1 VRAAHRFIREG
12 LRVLSKLLGSLI
24 LAPFIFTVSTPA
36 AQANR
41 HDFYSGKTIR
51 LIVGYAPG
59 GGYDFYARLVA
70 RYMGKHIPG
79 NPAFVVEN
87 MPGAG
92 SLASANYI
100 YKLVKPDGL
109 TLGHFSGSLFPLQA
123 MGQKEISF
131 DAARFEYVGAVA
143 KVEIVCGFP
152 KTGGIDSPEKWLV
165 AKTPPRLGGTA
176 PGTGGHDTSRLLGA
190 TIGVPMQLVLG
201 YKSTGEMRLAIERN
215 ELNGLCTGWESF
227 RSLWKKQIDSG
238 EFAIILQVLAKPHAD
253 LPKVPLAINYAKT
266 DEARQLLQLGA
277 HDVAAIARPF
287 VMSPGTAKGRIQ
299 IMRKAFAA
307 TMSDPGFLADAER
320 ANLDI
325 SPLTG
330 EELAKTVHGI
340 IKTPPALLSKLK
352 QIIAPQ

>member
-1 VRAAHRFIREG
+1 MIKSTVIVISA
-12 LRVLSKLLGSLI
+12 I
-24 LAPFIFTVSTPA
+24 LAFAINAPA
-36 AQANR
+36 AQANS
-41 HDFYSGKTIR
+41 HDSYSGKTIR
-51 LIVGYAPG
+51 LI
-59 GGYDFYARLVA
+59 GGYDFYARAVA

-92 SLASANYI
+92 SLASANYL
-100 YKLVKPDGL
+100 YKIAKPDGL
-109 TLGHFSGSLFPLQA
+109 TLGHFNGSLFPLQA

-131 DAARFEYVGAVA
+131 DAVRFEYVGAVA

-152 KTGGIDSPEKWLV
+152 KAGGIDSPEKWLA

-227 RSLWKKQIDSG
+227 RSLWKTQIDSG
-238 EFAIILQVLAKPHAD
+238 EFAIILQVLAKPHVD
-253 LPKVPLAINYAKT
+253 LPKVPLAITYAKT
-266 DEARQLLQLGA
+266 DEARQLLRFGA
-277 HDVAAIARPF
+277 HDMAAIARPF
-287 VMSPGTAKGRIQ
+287 VMSPGTPKSRVQ
-299 IMRKAFAA
+299 ILRKAFTA
-307 TMSDPGFLADAER
+307 TMSDPAFLADAEK

-330 EELAKTVHGI
+330 EELEKTLHGI
-340 IKTPPALLSKLK
+340 LKTPPALLAKLK

>member
-1 VRAAHRFIREG
+1 
-12 LRVLSKLLGSLI
+12 
-24 LAPFIFTVSTPA
+24 
-36 AQANR
+36 
-41 HDFYSGKTIR
+41 
-51 LIVGYAPG
+51 
-59 GGYDFYARLVA
+59 
-70 RYMGKHIPG
+70 MGKHIPG

-92 SLASANYI
+92 SLASANYL
-100 YKLVKPDGL
+100 YKVAKPDGF

-131 DAARFEYVGAVA
+131 DAARFEYIGAVA

-152 KTGGIDSPEKWLV
+152 KAGGIDSPEKWLS
-165 AKTPPRLGGTA
+165 ARTPPRLGGTA
-176 PGTGGHDTSRLLGA
+176 PGTGGHDTSRLLAA
-190 TIGVPMQLVLG
+190 TIGAPMQLVLG
-201 YKSTGEMRLAIERN
+201 YKSTGEMRLAIERS

-238 EFAIILQVLAKPHAD
+238 EFLIVLQVLAKAHPD
-253 LPKVPLAINYAKT
+253 LPKVPLAVSYAKS
-266 DEARQLLQLGA
+266 DEARQLLQVGA

-287 VMSPGTAKGRIQ
+287 VMSPGTPTARIE
-299 IMRKAFAA
+299 ILRRAFTA
-307 TMSDPGFLADAER
+307 TMSDPSFLADAER

-330 EELAKTVHGI
+330 EELEKTVRGI
-340 IKTPPALLSKLK
+340 LKTPPALLAKLK